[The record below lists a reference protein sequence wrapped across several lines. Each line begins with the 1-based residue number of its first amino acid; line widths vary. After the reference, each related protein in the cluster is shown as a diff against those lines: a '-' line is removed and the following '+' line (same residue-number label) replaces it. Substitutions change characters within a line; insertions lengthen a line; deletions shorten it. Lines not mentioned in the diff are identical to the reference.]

1 MIEKTKKL
9 LLTLRTQRKTVVYD
23 LTYNSLKYYIKGYIE
38 GVGHAYSIPLNMKIT
53 EWLEAKINTKL
64 NMFWTD
70 YIYYLADQDELKACD
85 LLLDTL
91 EQYIGQSD
99 ELDYQA
105 SFD

>member
-1 MIEKTKKL
+1 
-9 LLTLRTQRKTVVYD
+9 
-23 LTYNSLKYYIKGYIE
+23 
-38 GVGHAYSIPLNMKIT
+38 
-53 EWLEAKINTKL
+53 
-64 NMFWTD
+64 MFWTD